1 MNENSGKRHSLI
13 LQNCRSLSI
22 SGVTDADSFDEKK
35 IRVFTECGELCI
47 YGEDLHVNEMS
58 VESGSLTIEGSI
70 TALIYGDKNATKR
83 LRLLGKLF
91 K

>member
-1 MNENSGKRHSLI
+1 
-13 LQNCRSLSI
+13 
-22 SGVTDADSFDEKK
+22 
-35 IRVFTECGELCI
+35 
-47 YGEDLHVNEMS
+47 MS

>member
-1 MNENSGKRHSLI
+1 MNENSGERHSLI

-35 IRVFTECGELCI
+35 I
-47 YGEDLHVNEMS
+47 HVNEMS